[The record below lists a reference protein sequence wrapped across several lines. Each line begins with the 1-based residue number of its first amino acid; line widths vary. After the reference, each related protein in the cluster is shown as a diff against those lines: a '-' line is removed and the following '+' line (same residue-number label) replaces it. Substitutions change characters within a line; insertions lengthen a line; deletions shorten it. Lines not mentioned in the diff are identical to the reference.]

1 MILIVEDSTD
11 LQLILKMTV
20 ESEGHTTVLASNG
33 KEALDFLKKGK
44 EPSLI
49 LLDLMMPV
57 MDGWEFLK
65 EREKDPELVKIPVV
79 VCSAADRESV
89 SDLRF
94 LKKPVDLTDL
104 VGVLRQTAF
113 SA

>member
-11 LQLILKMTV
+11 LQLVLKMTV
-20 ESEGHTTVLASNG
+20 ESEGHATVLASNG
-33 KEALDFLKKGK
+33 KEALDLLKQGK
-44 EPSLI
+44 KPDLI

-65 EREKDPELVKIPVV
+65 EKERIPAIANIPVV

-89 SDLRF
+89 ADLRF

-104 VGVLRQTAF
+104 VGVLRKAAF